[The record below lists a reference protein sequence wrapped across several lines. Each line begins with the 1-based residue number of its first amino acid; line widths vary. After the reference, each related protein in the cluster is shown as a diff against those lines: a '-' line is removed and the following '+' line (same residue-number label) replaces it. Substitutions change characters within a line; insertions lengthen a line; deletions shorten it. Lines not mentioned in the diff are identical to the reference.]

1 MNNGTFEERLAS
13 LEEEVAK
20 LKGRIEAIPPTPPEE
35 DPWERV
41 YGSDAFGPGVP
52 RITATKVATPRQTKI
67 ATSQTCDKVWQ
78 EVGRHGD
85 IHGRSPRGCSGKW
98 RRRESNPR
106 PEVPWY
112 LLLRV

>member
-41 YGSDAFGPGVP
+41 YGAFANDPVFEEAMRLGREYRESLRPKSRLP
-52 RITATKVATPRQTKI
+52 AKRKKQQARHATKF
-67 ATSQTCDKVWQ
+67 
-78 EVGRHGD
+78 
-85 IHGRSPRGCSGKW
+85 GKK
-98 RRRESNPR
+98 
-106 PEVPWY
+106 
-112 LLLRV
+112 